1 MSRPQFAA
9 TMGPRWRPP
18 HGRRVAAARGGDAL
32 LSWTIHDVSPNA
44 LVESAVVGFAA
55 ANCYIVGCRE
65 TMEGVVIDPGTMNT
79 DDTSEVADEIR
90 RLGLRIRYIL
100 NTHGHPDHVSGNDYV
115 KVAVG
120 GEVLI
125 HQLDALKLT
134 DPVRSGA
141 TMFGMNMYVSPPDG
155 LLKDGDTISFG
166 DLSLTVAHTPGHSS
180 GGVVFVGDGFVFT
193 GDTLFSRSIGR
204 SDLPDSSD
212 EGTVAYEVLLR
223 SIREKLLTL
232 PDETVVLSGHGPET
246 TIGDERA
253 LNPFLR

>member
-1 MSRPQFAA
+1 M
-9 TMGPRWRPP
+9 
-18 HGRRVAAARGGDAL
+18 

-79 DDTSEVADEIR
+79 DDTSEVANEIR

-100 NTHGHPDHVSGNDYV
+100 NTHGHPDHVSGNDYL

-120 GEVLI
+120 GDVLI
-125 HQLDALKLT
+125 HRLDALKLT
-134 DPVRSGA
+134 DPVRNGS
-141 TMFGMNMYVSPPDG
+141 TMFGMNTSVSPPDG
-155 LLKDGDTISFG
+155 LLKDGDTLSFG
-166 DLSLTVAHTPGHSS
+166 DLSLTVVHTPGHSS

-204 SDLPDSSD
+204 SDLPDSSE
-212 EGTVAYEVLLR
+212 EGTVADEVLLR

-232 PDETVVLSGHGPET
+232 PNETVVLSGHGPET

>member
-1 MSRPQFAA
+1 M
-9 TMGPRWRPP
+9 
-18 HGRRVAAARGGDAL
+18 

-100 NTHGHPDHVSGNDYV
+100 NTHGHPDHVSGNDYL

-223 SIREKLLTL
+223 SIREKLFTL

-246 TIGDERA
+246 TIGNERA